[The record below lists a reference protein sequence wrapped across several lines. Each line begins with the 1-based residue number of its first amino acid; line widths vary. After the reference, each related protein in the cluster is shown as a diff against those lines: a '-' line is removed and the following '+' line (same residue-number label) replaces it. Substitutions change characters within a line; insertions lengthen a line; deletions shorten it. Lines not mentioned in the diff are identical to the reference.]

1 MTAVWLPIHAMHH
14 RKAMV
19 HAAQASRPSSSL
31 TVSAFCRLAV
41 ISALLV
47 TLGRTALAAA
57 PDAAEQQ
64 IIDAVVL
71 AYSLE
76 AGYWRDP
83 NAYPT
88 WDSLYGYYRRG
99 FSADI
104 AERMTEFSL
113 SNEGDMAT
121 WIPSQVHVVDHGP
134 RFALAW
140 FRTPQDFGKDS
151 PWGFEP
157 YMVVRLRREDGRW
170 VVYWAADGA
179 EPPTR

>member
-1 MTAVWLPIHAMHH
+1 MHR
-14 RKAMV
+14 RKAMIHV
-19 HAAQASRPSSSL
+19 ALVSRPRSSL
-31 TVSAFCRLAV
+31 ALRRLCQLAL

-47 TLGRTALAAA
+47 SLGRATVAAV

-76 AGYWRDP
+76 AGYWRNP
-83 NAYPT
+83 KAYPT
-88 WDSLYGYYRRG
+88 WDSLYAYYRRG
-99 FSADI
+99 FSPDI

-121 WIPSQVHVVDHGP
+121 WIPCQVHVVDHGP

-140 FRTPQDFGKDS
+140 FRTPEDFGEDS
-151 PWGFEP
+151 SWGFEP

-170 VVYWAADGA
+170 VVYWATDSS